1 VTTGADEEAR
11 ARALYLEVDYP
22 GSIKAHER
30 ALAAYREEGD
40 ALGAART
47 ARVLAWLHLN
57 LYGDMALAGG
67 WLARAERLLEEADAD
82 TVERGWAEVV
92 HAILEPYGES
102 RDRRLECALELARRY
117 GDADLEFAALS
128 RIAEDRI
135 AAGRIDEGMRLFDE
149 SLTAVCTGEIED
161 IEVVE
166 SVFCGMFVACE
177 QLQDVARAE
186 RWLQAADELV
196 RRHNQVAVGA
206 FCRAHYGG
214 ILTAAGRWEEAE
226 TELGEA
232 ARMFEGG
239 YEGSQAMVLARLAD
253 LRVRQGRLEEAAVL
267 LEGIDQRLD
276 ATRPLAA
283 LHLAHGRTALAREA
297 IDRGLADSRTHAA
310 AAGPL
315 LALLV
320 DVCLA
325 EDDVAGAEDAVD
337 RLSSHADS
345 HRSPYLEACAA
356 LAEGK
361 LCLATGSG
369 DAKACLRDALSAF
382 SRAQMPVEL
391 ARARLELARAAAEE
405 QPEVAVAEARAALD
419 AFDGRRASRDAD
431 AAAALLRSLGAP
443 GRRAPKRREP
453 LTKREAEV
461 LELLALGLSNPEI
474 AERLVISTK
483 TAEHHVG
490 HILSKLDL
498 RSRAE
503 AAAYATRASGG
514 KPGTE

>member
-1 VTTGADEEAR
+1 VATGADEEAL

-30 ALAAYREEGD
+30 ALAAYREEDD
-40 ALGAART
+40 ALSAARA

-57 LYGDMALAGG
+57 LYGDLALAGG
-67 WLARAERLLEEADAD
+67 WLSRAERLLEQADED
-82 TVERGWAEVV
+82 TVERGWADVV

-102 RDRRLECALELARRY
+102 RERRLEAALELGRRH
-117 GDADLEFAALS
+117 GHTDLEFAALS

-135 AAGRIDEGMRLFDE
+135 AAGRLDEGMRLLDE
-149 SLTAVCTGEIED
+149 SLTAVCSGEIED
-161 IEVVE
+161 LEVVE

-186 RWLQAADELV
+186 QWLRAADEFV
-196 RRHNQVAVGA
+196 RRRNQVAVGA

-226 TELGEA
+226 AELGEA
-232 ARMFEGG
+232 ARMFDGG

-253 LRVRQGRLEEAAVL
+253 LRVRQGRLEEAEVL

-276 ATRPLAA
+276 AARPLAA
-283 LHLAHGRTALAREA
+283 LHAARGETALAREA
-297 IDRGLADSRTHAA
+297 IDRGLADPRMHAGG
-310 AAGPL
+310 AGPL

-320 DVCLA
+320 DVCLE
-325 EDDVAGAEDAVD
+325 EDDLVGAANAAE
-337 RLSSHADS
+337 RLAAHAES

-361 LCLATGSG
+361 LCLARGSG

-405 QPEVAVAEARAALD
+405 QPEVAVAEAKRALE
-419 AFDGRRASRDAD
+419 AFDRRRASRDAD
-431 AAAALLRSLGAP
+431 VAAALLRALGAP
-443 GRRAPKRREP
+443 GRSAPKRREP
-453 LTKREAEV
+453 LTKRESEV
-461 LELLALGLSNPEI
+461 LELLGHGLSNPEI
-474 AERLVISTK
+474 AERLVISTR

-498 RSRAE
+498 RNRAE
-503 AAAYATRASGG
+503 AAAYATRASGS
-514 KPGTE
+514 KPGTQ